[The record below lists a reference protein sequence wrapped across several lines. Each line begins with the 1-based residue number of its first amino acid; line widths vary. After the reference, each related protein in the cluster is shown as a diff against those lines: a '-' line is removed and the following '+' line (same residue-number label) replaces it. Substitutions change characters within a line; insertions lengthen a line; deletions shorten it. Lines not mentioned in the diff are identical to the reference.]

1 MKKNSCLTFLVIFA
15 LGGVG
20 MIWFALLFSSPQ
32 RGGRRGWVQHG
43 PGAELR
49 ISNRMPEAS
58 AAEFTSNLPIVVLDT
73 DGQRISKR
81 DTTVVHARFFEPQN
95 GRASVSGRPG
105 YDGLAGI
112 HLRGYSTLHLPKS
125 SYTLH
130 TLDRQTNQT
139 KVALLGLPAEE
150 DWVLYAPFED
160 KTLMRDVLA
169 YELANRMGHYAPRT
183 RFVELFVRASEHA
196 LSMKDYVGVYVLM
209 EKIKRG
215 KDRVHIAKLG
225 PDDRSEPEITGGYIV
240 KRDHSEQGGAKFR
253 TQHGG
258 PYLYVY
264 PKPAQITSEQKRWLR
279 DYFNRFESALYG
291 PNLPTR
297 SPATRPTWTKLRS
310 SMPTGSLS

>member
-1 MKKNSCLTFLVIFA
+1 
-15 LGGVG
+15 
-20 MIWFALLFSSPQ
+20 
-32 RGGRRGWVQHG
+32 
-43 PGAELR
+43 
-49 ISNRMPEAS
+49 
-58 AAEFTSNLPIVVLDT
+58 
-73 DGQRISKR
+73 
-81 DTTVVHARFFEPQN
+81 
-95 GRASVSGRPG
+95 
-105 YDGLAGI
+105 
-112 HLRGYSTLHLPKS
+112 
-125 SYTLH
+125 
-130 TLDRQTNQT
+130 
-139 KVALLGLPAEE
+139 
-150 DWVLYAPFED
+150 
-160 KTLMRDVLA
+160 
-169 YELANRMGHYAPRT
+169 MGHYAPRT

-291 PNLPTR
+291 PKFADPKSGYAAYLDEASFIDAHWLVELSKNVDGFRYSAFLTKDR
-297 SPATRPTWTKLRS
+297 GGKLRTEPPWDWNRS
-310 SMPTGSLS
+310 FGNANYYGGDEPRGWYSPNLRPNEINWSERLREDPAFARALRARWLELRKDVFDPKRIDGRIDALAAQLAEAQARNFRRWPILGRQVTCNAYVGNSFEDEVRWMKKWIERRIAWIDGQVR